1 MNDSTITS
9 GEIISSYNE
18 KIKTIQTNFN
28 GKKVT

>member
-1 MNDSTITS
+1 MNDSAITS

-18 KIKTIQTNFN
+18 KLKTILTNFN